1 MTGINRRGL
10 LKGSIFGMAA
20 AGASVIPVAVQ
31 AQAAALEA
39 ADKGAKVVI
48 LEKMSRPAGN
58 TIFAGG
64 HFNAT
69 NTYVQKA
76 QGLQDTIDDF
86 YRDMM
91 IVSQQRGDKALTR
104 QYCEMSG
111 SAIQWLTDERRQIQT
126 HRCGSIPGVEP
137 RSRG

>member
-31 AQAAALEA
+31 AQAAAPVKTEEYDVVVIGCGCAGMAAALEA

-58 TIFAGG
+58 TIFA
-64 HFNAT
+64 
-69 NTYVQKA
+69 
-76 QGLQDTIDDF
+76 
-86 YRDMM
+86 
-91 IVSQQRGDKALTR
+91 
-104 QYCEMSG
+104 
-111 SAIQWLTDERRQIQT
+111 RRQSSNPSVL
-126 HRCGSIPGVEP
+126 RNVRKRYSVAD
-137 RSRG
+137 R

>member
-31 AQAAALEA
+31 AQAAAPVKTEEYDVVVIGCGCAGMAAALEA

-58 TIFAGG
+58 TILPAVTSTPPTPMSRKRRDFK
-64 HFNAT
+64 T
-69 NTYVQKA
+69 RS
-76 QGLQDTIDDF
+76 TIS
-86 YRDMM
+86 
-91 IVSQQRGDKALTR
+91 IVT
-104 QYCEMSG
+104 
-111 SAIQWLTDERRQIQT
+111 
-126 HRCGSIPGVEP
+126 
-137 RSRG
+137 

>member
-31 AQAAALEA
+31 AQAAAPVKTEEYDVVVIGCGCAGMAAALEA

-58 TIFAGG
+58 TSTPPTPMSRKRRDFK
-64 HFNAT
+64 T
-69 NTYVQKA
+69 RS
-76 QGLQDTIDDF
+76 TIS
-86 YRDMM
+86 
-91 IVSQQRGDKALTR
+91 IVT
-104 QYCEMSG
+104 
-111 SAIQWLTDERRQIQT
+111 
-126 HRCGSIPGVEP
+126 
-137 RSRG
+137 